1 LTLPKKKEAERIEY
15 GQATLGLFREIKSAV
30 ETTTKK
36 EGESCVL
43 VTAIEKTAGK
53 DPRTVRLHLKI
64 LEESGYGHFASGGKL
79 FCAGGI
85 DRKRPKGES

>member
-1 LTLPKKKEAERIEY
+1 LPKRKEAERMEY
-15 GQATLGLFREIKSAV
+15 GHSTFDVFREVKSAV

-53 DPRTVRLHLKI
+53 DPRTIRLHLKI
-64 LEESGYGHFASGGKL
+64 LEASGYGHFASGGKL
-79 FCAGGI
+79 FCTGARE
-85 DRKRPKGES
+85 RKRPKGKS